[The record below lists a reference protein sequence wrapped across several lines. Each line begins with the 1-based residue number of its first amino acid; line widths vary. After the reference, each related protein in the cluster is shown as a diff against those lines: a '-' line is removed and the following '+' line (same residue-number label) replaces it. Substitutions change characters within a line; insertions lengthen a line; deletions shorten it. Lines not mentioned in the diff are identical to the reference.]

1 VLHDYPTSI
10 HVVRQIVTKR
20 IRVEEREIAVRH
32 NDVVL
37 LELSQ
42 SGRTAHGIEEINRD
56 HIGFGKDFG
65 L

>member
-32 NDVVL
+32 NDAVL
-37 LELSQ
+37 L
-42 SGRTAHGIEEINRD
+42 
-56 HIGFGKDFG
+56 K
-65 L
+65 